1 MLQELKLFETEEY
14 RILRVTAAD
23 YAARVIAPV
32 AELLDVE
39 AIALTD
45 TLSKASE
52 LGVMR
57 ALATEE
63 VGGGGMDL
71 YAFCAALEEMAV
83 ESAGVATALLIHNA
97 ALMPAIRAGID
108 LSQIAAAFPLALG
121 YPGKASFAG
130 DTLTGD
136 IPWAFNATIAPLVT
150 VLLPDGAALIETN
163 QDAVTIQPL
172 SSQLGLRAAA
182 AGTIRLQ
189 QAQPLTVMA
198 SDASVAW
205 EIDRMLHLG
214 FAAISTGIAR
224 KGFTTAHAYA
234 CQRHQGGDLIIKHQA
249 MRLFLSEMAAG
260 IEMSR
265 AMIRSACETDSLAS
279 AIACRLEATERA
291 LTSATNAVQVHGGV
305 GYMEDYGMERLM
317 RDASYCRIYPRSNQE
332 LQLELL
338 DLLEG

>member
-23 YAARVIAPV
+23 YAARVLAPV

-52 LGVMR
+52 LGILR

-83 ESAGVATALLIHNA
+83 ESAGAAAALLIHNA
-97 ALMPAIRAGID
+97 AMLPAIRAGID
-108 LSQIAAAFPLALG
+108 LAQVYAAFPLALG
-121 YPGKASFAG
+121 YPGKVTLAG
-130 DTLTGD
+130 DSLNGH
-136 IPWAFNATIAPLVT
+136 IPWAFNATIAPLLT
-150 VLLPDGAALIETN
+150 VLLPDGAALVETA
-163 QDAVTIQPL
+163 QDGVTIEPL

-182 AGTIRLQ
+182 AGTIRLAG
-189 QAQPLTVMA
+189 AQPLTVMA
-198 SDASVAW
+198 SDASVTW
-205 EIDRMLHLG
+205 EMERMLHLG

-224 KGFTTAHAYA
+224 KGFTTAHDYA
-234 CQRHQGGDLIIKHQA
+234 CQRYQGGDLIIRHQQ
-249 MRLFLSEMAAG
+249 MRLFLAEMASG

-265 AMIRSACETDSLAS
+265 AMLRSACETDSLAS

-317 RDASYCRIYPRSNQE
+317 RDSSYCRIYPRSNQE

-338 DLLEG
+338 DLMEG